1 MECIWL
7 DGIRD
12 QLDWLNKNEKKLLR
26 PLVWVGGE
34 VRAQTIISKFLIH
47 NSKLY
52 DCYCKQKIKT

>member
-12 QLDWLNKNEKKLLR
+12 QLDWLNKNEKNFSARLYG
-26 PLVWVGGE
+26 WAE
-34 VRAQTIISKFLIH
+34 KFGLKRLFL